1 MDKKI
6 LKEYEQACA
15 IIRETKGRMIAL
27 REKGEDEVLQTVKS
41 SGSFP
46 YTERTVHMTSPS
58 REARKESTI
67 LKWQIARAEEIKA
80 AVEKELE
87 EAPLRIQRIIQ
98 IKYFE
103 GKTWEETAERIGG
116 AATAES
122 VRKELERFFKI
133 F

>member
-6 LKEYEQACA
+6 LREYEQACA
-15 IIRETKGRMIAL
+15 IIRETQGRIDDL
-27 REKGEDEVLQTVKS
+27 REKGEDEVRQTVKG
-41 SGSFP
+41 SGGFP
-46 YTERTVHMTSPS
+46 YAQRAVHMTVPS
-58 REARKESTI
+58 KAARRENMI
-67 LKWQIARAEEIKA
+67 LKWQIARAEEIKE

-87 EAPLRIQRIIQ
+87 KAPLRIQRIIQ

>member
-27 REKGEDEVLQTVKS
+27 RERGEDEVQQTVKS
-41 SGSFP
+41 SGPFP
-46 YTERTVHMTSPS
+46 YTERTVHMTSPT
-58 REARKESTI
+58 REARKESSI

-87 EAPLRIQRIIQ
+87 KAPLRIQRIIQ

-103 GKTWEETAERIGG
+103 GKTWEETAERIGRT
-116 AATAES
+116 ATTES

>member
-1 MDKKI
+1 
-6 LKEYEQACA
+6 
-15 IIRETKGRMIAL
+15 
-27 REKGEDEVLQTVKS
+27 
-41 SGSFP
+41 
-46 YTERTVHMTSPS
+46 MTSPS

-103 GKTWEETAERIGG
+103 GKTWEETAERISGD
-116 AATAES
+116 ATAEN

>member
-27 REKGEDEVLQTVKS
+27 REKGEDEVRQTVKS
-41 SGSFP
+41 SGYFP